1 MKKLKFTSISIFIAM
16 LLAYGCTTI
25 RILNVNK
32 ESDFSLLDYET
43 YDFYKINIDTT
54 AFPEYNKRFI
64 WVEEELMKQLE
75 TNGLRRSLTNPDL
88 LINIGILMETKQQ
101 TRQTDF
107 SDAVF
112 MYQRNYKWESEEIVL
127 GEYHESTFAIDF
139 VKAEDNSLQCMVVGD
154 AVIVKKEKDAK
165 KNIETGLKKMFQ
177 KINKD

>member
-1 MKKLKFTSISIFIAM
+1 MKKFSLTSISISIVM
-16 LLAYGCTTI
+16 LLAYSCTTI
-25 RILNVNK
+25 RVLNVNK
-32 ESDFSLLDYET
+32 EADFSLSDYET

-64 WVEEELMKQLE
+64 WVEEELMKQLGN
-75 TNGLRRSLTNPDL
+75 NGLERSVTNPDL
-88 LINIGILMETKQQ
+88 FINIGIMMETKQQ

-127 GEYHESTFAIDF
+127 GEYHEGTFAIDF

-154 AVIVKKEKDAK
+154 AVIVKKEREAK
-165 KNIETGLKKMFQ
+165 KNIEVGLKKMFR